1 MQAPPI
7 SPETILYNRYR
18 IVGAAGQGKLGQI
31 YLARD
36 QHRLNELCLLKEFS
50 PLQQNPVALDAFWQ
64 YFQREMAGLQELQHS
79 QIAPFYG
86 IIACGSRFFTVR
98 KYVEGSSYGVI
109 LDERNVRQTPFS
121 EIEVT
126 QLLVNALPVLTHLHS
141 YGILHQNLCPHT
153 IVQRQVDGL
162 PVLINF
168 AVVEQLLLKL
178 PVQIKEVSPGL
189 QLGGYAAPEQ
199 VAGESLSPSSDLY
212 SLAVTA
218 IVLLTGQEPEWLYNA
233 KKQAFQWEETA
244 IVHPQLAEILQ
255 KMLAPDPHH
264 RYWSAMQ
271 VKQELAPLLEVL
283 LQSQAPIGPLP
294 SPLPV
299 APPPQPAI
307 AAKRPISPL
316 KPKSPPQDR
325 DRVASMVLVTCV
337 SLLVCVAAWK
347 TLSSVQSVIS
357 PSNGTPTQSEPPSP
371 EVSSP
376 ASPSADSSPLG
387 DRRQRLDIPAPYFT
401 ALADDAFNNKHPDLQ
416 GRKLTLEDQD
426 RELRQDWNA
435 IANSLLD
442 QLETLQPETRT
453 KLGTYQQSDYD
464 QWVSGDQAGLKEK
477 LNIQANTRFYQMFPD
492 LQGKELRRSTF
503 GQIWYAIA
511 QEEFQKLKGN

>member
-1 MQAPPI
+1 MQASPI
-7 SPETILYNRYR
+7 APETILYNRYR

-50 PLQQNPVALDAFWQ
+50 PLQQNPVALDAFWH
-64 YFQREMAGLQELQHS
+64 YFQQEMASLQELQHS
-79 QIAPFYG
+79 QITPFYG
-86 IIACGSRFFTVR
+86 IITCGSRFFTVR

-109 LDERNVRQTPFS
+109 LDERKVRQALFS
-121 EIEVT
+121 ELEVT
-126 QLLVNALPVLTHLHS
+126 QFLVNVLPVLTHLHS

-168 AVVEQLLLKL
+168 ALVEQLLLKL

-189 QLGGYAAPEQ
+189 PSGGYASPEQ

-212 SLAVTA
+212 ALAVTA
-218 IVLLTGQEPEWLYNA
+218 IVLLTGQEPELLYNA
-233 KKQAFQWEETA
+233 KKQAFEWEEAA
-244 IVHPQLAEILQ
+244 IVHPQLADILQ
-255 KMLAPDPHH
+255 KMLAPDPRH

-271 VKQELAPLLEVL
+271 VKQELTPLLETL
-283 LQSQAPIGPLP
+283 LRSQAPLGPLP

-299 APPPQPAI
+299 APPPQPAT
-307 AAKRPISPL
+307 AVKRPISPP

-347 TLSSVQSVIS
+347 TLSSVQSVMS
-357 PSNGTPTQSEPPSP
+357 PSHGNSTQSEPPSP
-371 EVSSP
+371 E
-376 ASPSADSSPLG
+376 ASAAPTEDSSSLG
-387 DRRQRLDIPAPYFT
+387 DRRRQLDIPAPYFI
-401 ALADDAFNNKHPDLQ
+401 ALADDAFNSKHPDLQ

-426 RELRQDWNA
+426 RELRQDWNT
-435 IANSLLD
+435 IANHLLD

-464 QWVSGDQAGLKEK
+464 QWVSGNQTGLKEK
-477 LNIQANTRFYQMFPD
+477 LNIQANTRFYQLFPD